1 MAVAKGAGEATWAGA
16 DTDGAKV
23 AADEGAKA
31 GPEGAS
37 ATGVSA
43 AAAKHKPAMTQG
55 TMLTGVNQCF
65 RTNNTSADLRWLT
78 LLGLQELKKTRVCIG
93 VGGQVI
99 DQQGGVDLCYF
110 QRAVFR
116 LDALDNHQA
125 DNQGDQGQQ

>member
-16 DTDGAKV
+16 DTDGVKV

-31 GPEGAS
+31 GPGGAS

-55 TMLTGVNQCF
+55 TMMTGVNQCL

-99 DQQGGVDLCYF
+99 NQQGGVDLGYF

-125 DNQGDQGQQ
+125 HNQGDQGQQ